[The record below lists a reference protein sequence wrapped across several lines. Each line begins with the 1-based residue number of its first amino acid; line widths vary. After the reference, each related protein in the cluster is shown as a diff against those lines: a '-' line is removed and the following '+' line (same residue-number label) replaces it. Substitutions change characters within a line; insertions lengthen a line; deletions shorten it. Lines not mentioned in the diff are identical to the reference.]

1 MTKEQVLKKIDEIY
15 CDADGGIIQIGAE
28 GENQIKELIQQA
40 INYTR
45 CCTELRDK
53 EVISFRD
60 WVNQN
65 KYTRF
70 GIGYQR
76 NEIIFTREEMWQR
89 FENRN

>member
-1 MTKEQVLKKIDEIY
+1 MTKEEIKFVMQWCLPIDTTPKKLDKAVETFINEH
-15 CDADGGIIQIGAE
+15 
-28 GENQIKELIQQA
+28 KVA

-45 CCTELRDK
+45 CCTELKDK

-60 WVNQN
+60 WVKQN

-70 GIGYQR
+70 GNGYQR
-76 NEIIFTREEMWQR
+76 NEIVFSKEEMWQR